1 VYEFLIGFILILF
14 PVFAESVPDYQ
25 KPFAPIYTDKP
36 VYSWTDKIIISINAP
51 SWNSS
56 PNQIDSIGQSQS
68 HSIKISSGEN
78 FLEPY
83 RLTETS
89 SNSGIFSGEVILTG
103 FLHDVNGDGIFDT
116 NPKTFGTGP
125 TNGFLESDVD
135 DSISISFEFADG
147 VVLVESVPVNWN
159 HGTIKFSKDTFL
171 SNDLIQVRVID
182 SDLNLN
188 PEMIDT
194 VDIEIFSDSDASGL
208 SITAIETSERSGNF
222 ISTFSLSQNTSSGN
236 VLYAIPGDTIMAKYD
251 DYTLPK
257 PFSKSD
263 SQSVETSAV
272 VDYYISSIN
281 RIHVLPIFLSDG
293 FGNPVTSFLPDIQMQ
308 MVGTIE
314 NEIIYDQEFIY
325 FFQIKNSKDT
335 IISLSWIQGKLSP
348 NQILEISQSWIAP
361 NSDNYVLETY
371 VWNSLNELIPLSP
384 PSYTSINIQW
394 SFLSQFWYL
403 FKKII
408 FKLIF

>member
-1 VYEFLIGFILILF
+1 MYEFLIGFLLILF

-384 PSYTSINIQW
+384 PSYTSINIQ
-394 SFLSQFWYL
+394 
-403 FKKII
+403 
-408 FKLIF
+408 